1 MPDLN
6 AAHARDL
13 GDYASLARR
22 RWAWIAAAALVGL
35 AVALGYLATAQQT
48 YVSMAKVQVMATT
61 STGDAVGARTNDEIN
76 LDTEAQLV
84 TSQPV
89 ATRAGEMLES
99 TLTPVAL
106 ARRVSISVPPN
117 TTVMA
122 ISFSAPSAEGARQGA
137 EAFARAYLESR
148 QETAQAVLQTDVDRL
163 ERLIDETQEEVL
175 DTNVRISR
183 LEGPN
188 EKSDRAFMIAR
199 RSTLSTQLATYNAEL
214 APLVDTEVVAGKV
227 ILDAQL
233 PTSPVDPDPMVLLP
247 AGLMAGLVLG
257 LGLAA
262 WRERSDRRIHTGA
275 ELERLFGLVPL
286 ASLVA
291 RGRGRFVR
299 IDHDVRAFYHSLRAN
314 GPESGEVVALVGP
327 DTSDT
332 AEHLSWSIAMLAAR
346 SGSPTAYITR
356 PRSPVIEL
364 RRRAQPEVHELL
376 DLSDYESLQVLV
388 DGEFRSSVLRAELTG
403 LAASHDL
410 LILGLPHDDPSVDLP
425 ILGRHLDVAVVVVR
439 LGVTRRDTVATV
451 LADLTKSGV
460 DRVFAVTIDL
470 GRSGPGRTRAS
481 ADEVFAGAA
490 TMQGRSAPIVVDGV
504 VDEPQVKGS
513 DGGDVSDGSDEPE
526 DGNGASGTK
535 GADGIAGNRDTS
547 RDTRGTN
554 GAKGAK
560 GTRPGSQAGADSRPA
575 VTGVKR

>member
-22 RWAWIAAAALVGL
+22 RWAWIVAAALAGL
-35 AVALGYLATAQQT
+35 ALALAYLATAQQT
-48 YVSMAKVQVMATT
+48 YVSMAKVQVMSTS

-89 ATRAGEMLES
+89 ATRAGEMLGS
-99 TLTPVAL
+99 TMTPVAL

-122 ISFSAPSAEGARQGA
+122 ISFSAPAAEEAREGA

-148 QETAQAVLQTDVDRL
+148 QESAQAVLQADVERL
-163 ERLIDETQEEVL
+163 ERLVEQTQE
-175 DTNVRISR
+175 DIQDASVRINK
-183 LEGPN
+183 LQGPS
-188 EKSDRAFMIAR
+188 EASDRVFMIAR
-199 RSTLSTQLATYNAEL
+199 RSTLSTQLATYNAQL
-214 APLVDTEVVAGKV
+214 APLVDTEVLAGEV
-227 ILDAQL
+227 IVDAQL

-262 WRERSDRRIHTGA
+262 WRERSDRRIHTDA

-356 PRSPVIEL
+356 PHSPVIEL
-364 RRRAQPEVHELL
+364 RRRAQPEIHELL

-481 ADEVFAGAA
+481 ADEVFAGATTTRPRSGPVVVEEAAHEPPTEGGEGA
-490 TMQGRSAPIVVDGV
+490 T
-504 VDEPQVKGS
+504 
-513 DGGDVSDGSDEPE
+513 
-526 DGNGASGTK
+526 
-535 GADGIAGNRDTS
+535 
-547 RDTRGTN
+547 
-554 GAKGAK
+554 GAKA
-560 GTRPGSQAGADSRPA
+560 PAGAESRRP
-575 VTGVKR
+575 VSGGKR